1 MLGSRAREDSADF
14 DTFACLRCGTTV
26 TFASQPKG
34 SEDAEFD
41 C

>member
-1 MLGSRAREDSADF
+1 MLGSRSSEDSSDF
-14 DTFACLRCGTTV
+14 DTFACLRCGTTI

-34 SEDAEFD
+34 FEGGELD